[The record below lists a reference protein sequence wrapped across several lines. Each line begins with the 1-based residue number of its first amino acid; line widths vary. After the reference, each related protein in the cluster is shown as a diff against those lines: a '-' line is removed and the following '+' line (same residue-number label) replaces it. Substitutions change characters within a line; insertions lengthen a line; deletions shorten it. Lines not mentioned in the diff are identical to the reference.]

1 MPSTDPSKTKSSI
14 PKRKSAVLWI
24 ATGLGFGFSPFAP
37 GTVGT
42 LWGIPLAWAINQI
55 PFVPAQ
61 VAIIVILILVGIP
74 LCTRAAAEL
83 NMKDPGPVVWDEIV
97 TVPITFFLIPIELM
111 SNPLVLI
118 AGFVL
123 HRLFDISKAPPARQ
137 IERLPNG
144 TGIMLDDVVAGIYS
158 CLSLHLLTHFVLVG

>member
-1 MPSTDPSKTKSSI
+1 MSNTDVPG
-14 PKRKSAVLWI
+14 RKSWVLWI

-42 LWGIPLAWAINQI
+42 LWGLPLAWAINQV
-55 PFVPAQ
+55 PFVFAQ
-61 VAIIVILILVGIP
+61 IAIIAFLIVIGIP
-74 LCTRAAAEL
+74 LCTRAAREL

-97 TVPITFFLIPIELM
+97 TVPITFFLVPSELM
-111 SNPLVLI
+111 SRPSVLI

-123 HRLFDISKAPPARQ
+123 HRIFDISKCPPARQ
-137 IERLPNG
+137 FERLPDG

-158 CLSLHLLTHFVLVG
+158 CLALHLLMRLVIAG